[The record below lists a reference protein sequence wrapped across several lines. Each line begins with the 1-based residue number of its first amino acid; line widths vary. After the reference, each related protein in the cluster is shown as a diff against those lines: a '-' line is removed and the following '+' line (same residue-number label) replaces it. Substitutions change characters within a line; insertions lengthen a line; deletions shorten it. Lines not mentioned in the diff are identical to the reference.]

1 MDTFSLR
8 IRCARGRM
16 HRFRKKFPN
25 TRAITVAR
33 FVSLFLSR
41 LASKVE
47 TFLLAEDTSFP
58 PVANFEIAC
67 YNGQTEANNLLSETI
82 SRKWRLRATV
92 TIPKY
97 GKYRAFERWSTREF
111 FTARIT
117 WVWVIGLSVPNWR
130 ISLLRGDSLLTVLF
144 EPFIWRERILDFSSI
159 EG

>member
-1 MDTFSLR
+1 MRQRAHASLP
-8 IRCARGRM
+8 
-16 HRFRKKFPN
+16 FQRKKFPN

-97 GKYRAFERWSTREF
+97 GKYGHSRGDRHA
-111 FTARIT
+111 
-117 WVWVIGLSVPNWR
+117 N
-130 ISLLRGDSLLTVLF
+130 SLLRELLGF
-144 EPFIWRERILDFSSI
+144 
-159 EG
+159 G